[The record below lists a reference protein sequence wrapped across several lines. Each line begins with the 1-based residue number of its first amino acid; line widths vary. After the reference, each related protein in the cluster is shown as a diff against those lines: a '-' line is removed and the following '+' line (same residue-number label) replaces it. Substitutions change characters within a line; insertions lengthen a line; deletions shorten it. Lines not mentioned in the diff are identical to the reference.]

1 MNEAIFK
8 RALVSQNPEAI
19 LEIAQVFYELG
30 NSRRARLLRERVYR
44 LRATTTYDYSYGFGE
59 GGTSERGAVIASS
72 GRSLQPYEYDNG
84 ERPPPSA
91 NMYDEEYQENDYF
104 GEDVVPEVA
113 HSYSDVRSPTST
125 RTEVRS
131 PTSTRT
137 EVRSPTSTST
147 EAYTRGN
154 FTSTVTGG
162 AGAGA
167 TTVHI
172 HASPAIGAPSG
183 TPPSVPGVNNGLHH
197 GMIGI
202 PVTFWPSN

>member
-30 NSRRARLLRERVYR
+30 NSRRARLLRERAYR
-44 LRATTTYDYSYGFGE
+44 LRATTTYDYPQWYGYGFGE
-59 GGTSERGAVIASS
+59 GSTSEQGAVIASS
-72 GRSLQPYEYDNG
+72 GRSLHPSG
-84 ERPPPSA
+84 EFEALEPPPA
-91 NMYDEEYQENDYF
+91 TGMYNEEYQEGDYF
-104 GEDVVPEVA
+104 GEDVVP
-113 HSYSDVRSPTST
+113 SYSDVRSPTST

-172 HASPAIGAPSG
+172 HASPAVGMPSG

-202 PVTFWPSN
+202 PVTFWPS

>member
-19 LEIAQVFYELG
+19 LEIAQIFYELG
-30 NSRRARLLRERVYR
+30 NSRRARLLRERAYR

-59 GGTSERGAVIASS
+59 GRTSERGAVIASS
-72 GRSLQPYEYDNG
+72 GRSLHPSG
-84 ERPPPSA
+84 EFEALEPPPATS
-91 NMYDEEYQENDYF
+91 MYNEEYQEGDYF
-104 GEDVVPEVA
+104 GEDVVP
-113 HSYSDVRSPTST
+113 SYSDVRSPTST
-125 RTEVRS
+125 S
-131 PTSTRT
+131 S
-137 EVRSPTSTST
+137 

-172 HASPAIGAPSG
+172 HASPAVGMPSG

>member
-30 NSRRARLLRERVYR
+30 NSRRARLLRERAYR
-44 LRATTTYDYSYGFGE
+44 LRATTTYDYPQWYGYGFGE
-59 GGTSERGAVIASS
+59 GSTSEQGAVIASS
-72 GRSLQPYEYDNG
+72 GRSLHPSG
-84 ERPPPSA
+84 EFEALEPPPTTG
-91 NMYDEEYQENDYF
+91 MYNEEYQEGDYF
-104 GEDVVPEVA
+104 GEDVVP
-113 HSYSDVRSPTST
+113 SYSD
-125 RTEVRS
+125 VRS

-202 PVTFWPSN
+202 PVTFWPS

>member
-19 LEIAQVFYELG
+19 LEIAQIFYELG
-30 NSRRARLLRERVYR
+30 NSRRARLLRERAYR

-72 GRSLQPYEYDNG
+72 GRSLHPSG
-84 ERPPPSA
+84 EFEALEPPPTTG
-91 NMYDEEYQENDYF
+91 MYNEEYQEGDYF
-104 GEDVVPEVA
+104 GEDVVP
-113 HSYSDVRSPTST
+113 SYSD
-125 RTEVRS
+125 VRS

>member
-19 LEIAQVFYELG
+19 LEIAQIFYELG
-30 NSRRARLLRERVYR
+30 NSRRARLLRERAYR

-72 GRSLQPYEYDNG
+72 GRSLHPSG
-84 ERPPPSA
+84 EFEALEPPPTTG
-91 NMYDEEYQENDYF
+91 MYNEEYQEGDYF
-104 GEDVVPEVA
+104 GEDVVP
-113 HSYSDVRSPTST
+113 SYSDVRSPTST

-172 HASPAIGAPSG
+172 HASPAVGMPSG

>member
-30 NSRRARLLRERVYR
+30 NSRRARLLRERAYR

-72 GRSLQPYEYDNG
+72 GRSLHPSG
-84 ERPPPSA
+84 EFEALEPPPTTG
-91 NMYDEEYQENDYF
+91 MYNEEYQEGDYF
-104 GEDVVPEVA
+104 GEDVVP
-113 HSYSDVRSPTST
+113 SYSD
-125 RTEVRS
+125 VRS

>member
-19 LEIAQVFYELG
+19 LEIAQIFYELG
-30 NSRRARLLRERVYR
+30 NSRRARLLRERAYR

-72 GRSLQPYEYDNG
+72 GRSLHPSG
-84 ERPPPSA
+84 EFEALEPPPTTG
-91 NMYDEEYQENDYF
+91 MYNEEYQEGDYF
-104 GEDVVPEVA
+104 GEDVVP
-113 HSYSDVRSPTST
+113 SYSD
-125 RTEVRS
+125 VRS

-202 PVTFWPSN
+202 PVTFWPS